1 MVKFLIREGSNK
13 SLYNFG
19 LRVVRNREEYEFH
32 VSLIVSYIYIQDTLE
47 HDPLVRKILC
57 GVVIDRW

>member
-1 MVKFLIREGSNK
+1 M
-13 SLYNFG
+13 
-19 LRVVRNREEYEFH
+19 VRNREEYEFH
-32 VSLIVSYIYIQDTLE
+32 VSLIVSYIYIYVQDTLE

>member
-13 SLYNFG
+13 SLYNSG

>member
-32 VSLIVSYIYIQDTLE
+32 VSLIVSYIYIYTRYIGTRS
-47 HDPLVRKILC
+47 P
-57 GVVIDRW
+57 GP